1 MPQTREEF
9 IKEIVEKVLSRLLH
23 SNSSIVKKN
32 DEIWNTNKKL
42 ITGEDVNFAISKNII
57 AINAL
62 PNAIITPLA
71 FDIIKEKNILITK
84 GAVEESCCYKE
95 LKVFSETGMTAVLSN
110 DFDLAYKN
118 KTIEILQN
126 KNYQVE
132 GLTPKN
138 FTFFELQNSLNRMVN
153 ELNKGKYIFGVV
165 ISKDSYQLKNDLKI
179 SANLDSNIC
188 WDIQADKACSIKS
201 NILFINSS
209 LIGFKKLEEKINLW
223 INYNKS

>member
-84 GAVEESCCYKE
+84 RAVEESCCYKE
-95 LKVFSETGMTAVLSN
+95 LKGFSETGMAAVISN

-165 ISKDSYQLKNDLKI
+165 IIKD
-179 SANLDSNIC
+179 
-188 WDIQADKACSIKS
+188 
-201 NILFINSS
+201 
-209 LIGFKKLEEKINLW
+209 
-223 INYNKS
+223 